1 MDQKEARLWR
11 TFLQLREPEFQPLVE
26 HLKEKLG
33 KAQRTLQTATDLQT
47 VFRAQGEASALAD
60 LLDSVEKSAE
70 ILRRT
75 RP

>member
-1 MDQKEARLWR
+1 MDQNEARLWR
-11 TFLQLREPEFQPLVE
+11 CFSQLREPGFEPLVE
-26 HLKEKLG
+26 HLKGKLG
-33 KAQRTLQTATDLQT
+33 KAQRTLLAATDLQT

-60 LLDSVEKSAE
+60 LLDSVERSSE